1 MNKKA
6 LEEKYLGRTIVIV
19 SMSGEPYYYSH
30 YSNRSGKVELV
41 DDTGQLHG
49 TWGGLALQPENDK
62 FVIISG
68 R

>member
-19 SMSGEPYYYSH
+19 SMSGEPH

-49 TWGGLALQPENDK
+49 SWGGLALQPENDK
-62 FVIISG
+62 FVVIGG

>member
-1 MNKKA
+1 MNKKT

-19 SMSGEPYYYSH
+19 SMSGEPH
-30 YSNRSGKVELV
+30 YSNRSGVVRSV
-41 DDTGQLHG
+41 DDMLQLHG

-62 FVIISG
+62 FVIIGG